1 MRIHEELQPLAVPID
16 GLNPY
21 YKNPR
26 RGDVGIIKESLEANG
41 QFRPI
46 VVNRGTL
53 TGRPN
58 EILGGN
64 HTWKAA
70 VELGATEIAAT
81 WVDCDDQDAAKI
93 VAVDNRSNDQA
104 WYDEVELAALLST
117 IAIDDPT
124 LVGTGYNIDDL
135 EDLYMKLEPP
145 TLDALE
151 EEFGKPDKSDTWP
164 TIRLPVPRG
173 LFNDFA
179 VLLNSYEGEP
189 HEQLRQVVD
198 AAAEIEV

>member
-1 MRIHEELQPLAVPID
+1 VKIHDELQPLAVPID

-26 RGDVGIIKESLEANG
+26 RGAVPVIKESLEANG
-41 QFRPI
+41 QYRAI
-46 VVNRGTL
+46 VVNRGTH

-81 WVDCDDQDAAKI
+81 WVDCDDTDCAKI

-104 WYDEVELAALLST
+104 WYDERELAALLT
-117 IAIDDPT
+117 LIAVDDPS
-124 LVGTGYNIDDL
+124 LLGTGYNV
-135 EDLYMKLEPP
+135 EDLKDLYY
-145 TLDALE
+145 TLDEPLTFQETEGTDARLDE
-151 EEFGKPDKSDTWP
+151 TKGVGRIICPDCGHGFSWADRGKPS
-164 TIRLPVPRG
+164 
-173 LFNDFA
+173 A
-179 VLLNSYEGEP
+179 
-189 HEQLRQVVD
+189 
-198 AAAEIEV
+198 